1 MGRTF
6 TSADTYMDPD
16 SERGSPLDGAHS
28 PQEQPTAAP
37 PGGPTAAAPPGGTTA
52 AAPPG
57 GPTAAGARG
66 GPPRFPA
73 AEARH
78 WELCCKNVP
87 HD

>member
-16 SERGSPLDGAHS
+16 SERGSLLDGAHT

-37 PGGPTAAAPPGGTTA
+37 PGGPTAAAPPGGSTA
-52 AAPPG
+52 AE
-57 GPTAAGARG
+57 ARG

-87 HD
+87 HDKYVN